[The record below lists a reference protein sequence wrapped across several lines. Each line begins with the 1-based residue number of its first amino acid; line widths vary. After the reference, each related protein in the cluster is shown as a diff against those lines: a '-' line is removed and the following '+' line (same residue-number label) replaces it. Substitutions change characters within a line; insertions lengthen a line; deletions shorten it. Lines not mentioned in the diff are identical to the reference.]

1 MRTLAIVLVLSAV
14 ALRAEAQQD
23 AFAPSIQAAAALGLA
38 AAPAPNAP
46 TLAVTM
52 EPATGKSDKRQIGS
66 LLILIGVGAI
76 ATGAVAGGGGGTAL
90 IVGGVVCAG
99 YGIYL
104 HLSH

>member
-1 MRTLAIVLVLSAV
+1 MRTLAIVLMLSAV
-14 ALRAEAQQD
+14 AVRARAQESAYGQ
-23 AFAPSIQAAAALGLA
+23 SIHAAAALRLA
-38 AAPAPNAP
+38 ATSGPDAQP
-46 TLAVTM
+46 LAVTM
-52 EPATGKSDKRQIGS
+52 QPAAGKSDKRQIGS
-66 LLILIGVGAI
+66 LLILIGIGAI